1 MKIVI
6 QDLDIAKTQK
16 NKELIEKL
24 ENLVYAIDLMINAE
38 IKTKTK
44 IKELSLKDNKDSDIL
59 KRPDTDIL
67 DDLLNTLYDIKTDRE
82 KIVEQLADISS
93 SLLMKYKKWNLKSV
107 ENIILSVT
115 A

>member
-1 MKIVI
+1 MKIGI

-93 SLLMKYKKWNLKSV
+93 SLLMKYKK
-107 ENIILSVT
+107 
-115 A
+115 

>member
-93 SLLMKYKKWNLKSV
+93 SLLMKYKK
-107 ENIILSVT
+107 
-115 A
+115 